1 MNRRRALVFAVGSGA
16 LFGAFTSAVH
26 AQGSKLV
33 RIGIL
38 GPGSAAGYKDWLATF
53 AEQMRAVGY
62 VEGRNLAIEPRWT
75 EGKTDAAPQLAAELV
90 ALKVDVIVAIQTPFA
105 LAAKRATSTIPIV
118 MAPSAD
124 PVATGLVASLAR
136 PGGNVTG
143 ASGAVGELA
152 AKTLELLK
160 EMVPATKRIGVLAN
174 AQDSF
179 SRTFLEHVETAGR
192 NLGVALDIHSIRGGD
207 QLDAAFDALAKARVG
222 AVLVQ
227 PSLPTRRA
235 VDLAHKHR
243 LPAGSPGQLFTDA
256 GGLLSYTGN
265 RQDTLRVVASYI
277 DRILKG
283 AKPADLPVQQPTKF
297 DIVVNAK
304 AAREIGL
311 TIPPAFLARVDRLIE

>member
-1 MNRRRALVFAVGSGA
+1 MRGRRQVVFAIGA
-16 LFGAFTSAVH
+16 GMLAVPFSSPVC
-26 AQGSKLV
+26 AQGAKTA

-62 VEGRNLAIEPRWT
+62 AEGRNLTIEQRWT
-75 EGKTDAAPQLAAELV
+75 EGKADATPQLAAELV
-90 ALKVDVIVAIQTPFA
+90 ALKVDVIVAVQTPFA
-105 LAAKRATSTIPIV
+105 LAAKRATATIPIV

-160 EMVPATKRIGVLAN
+160 EMVSSTRRIGVLAN
-174 AQDSF
+174 AEDSF
-179 SRTFLEHVETAGR
+179 STTFLEHVEKAGR
-192 NLGVALDIHSIRGGD
+192 ALGISLDIHSIRGGE
-207 QLDAAFDALAKARVG
+207 QLDAAFEALAKARVG

-227 PSLPTRRA
+227 PSLPPRRA
-235 VDLAHKHR
+235 VDLARKHR
-243 LPAGSPGQLFTDA
+243 LPAGSPGLVFTDA

-265 RQDTLRVVASYI
+265 RQEMLGVVASYI

-297 DIVVNAK
+297 DIVVSAK
-304 AAREIGL
+304 AARDIGL
-311 TIPPAFLARVDRLIE
+311 TIPPAFLARVDRVIE

>member
-1 MNRRRALVFAVGSGA
+1 MKGRRQVVIAIGAGMLALPLASRVW
-16 LFGAFTSAVH
+16 
-26 AQGSKLV
+26 AQGAKTA

-38 GPGSAAGYKDWLATF
+38 GPGSAAGYKDWLAMF
-53 AEQMRAVGY
+53 VEQMRAVGY
-62 VEGRNLAIEPRWT
+62 VEGRNLAIEARWN
-75 EGKTDAAPQLAAELV
+75 EGKTEATPLLAAELV

-105 LAAKRATSTIPIV
+105 LAAKRATTTIPIV

-152 AKTLELLK
+152 AKMLELFK
-160 EMVPATKRIGVLAN
+160 EMVPATKRIGVLSN

-192 NLGVALDIHSIRGGD
+192 KLGVTLDIHSIRDGD

-227 PSLPTRRA
+227 PSLPIKRA
-235 VDLAHKHR
+235 VDLAYKHR
-243 LPAGSPGQLFTDA
+243 LPAGSPGTVFTDA
-256 GGLLSYTGN
+256 GGLFSYTGN
-265 RQDTLRVVASYI
+265 RQETLRVVASYI

-283 AKPADLPVQQPTKF
+283 AKPADLPVQQPAKF
-297 DIVVNAK
+297 DIALNVKVAK
-304 AAREIGL
+304 EIGL
-311 TIPPAFLARVDRLIE
+311 TIPPALLARVDRVIE